1 MRELVGAARSGSL
14 LDEGVTAE
22 TVSADCR
29 AAALSFMSGVATGWD
44 KLDLALWLTG
54 PYAAAVR
61 HGVARERVPS
71 LSYGPPLAESE
82 VERLVTRVRGQILA
96 ALENAALDG
105 GALGFVPDIV
115 RRGLIRRAVDR
126 EGREVWIP
134 RDIVRMRL
142 RDRVE
147 SLFAVDHLNVPAP
160 YADLLV
166 CHLCEAIVFDKAA
179 KQLGM
184 CCHHKRDSGVVPRF
198 EDVGGAPVN
207 PTGKVR
213 TSA

>member
-1 MRELVGAARSGSL
+1 MSELVAATRSGLL
-14 LDEGVTAE
+14 LDDGITAE
-22 TVSADCR
+22 SVNAECR
-29 AAALSFMSGVATGWD
+29 AAALSFMTGAATGWD

-54 PYAAAVR
+54 PYATAVR
-61 HGVARERVPS
+61 HGLPVERLAS
-71 LSYGPPLAESE
+71 ISYGPPLPENE
-82 VERLVTRVRGQILA
+82 VERLVIRVRGQILA

-105 GALGFVPDIV
+105 GALGFAPDIT
-115 RRGLIRRAVDR
+115 RRGLIRRAVDLMGN
-126 EGREVWIP
+126 ELWIP
-134 RDIVRMRL
+134 RDMLRMRL

-147 SLFAVDHLNVPAP
+147 ALFAVDYLNAPAA

-166 CHLCEAIVFDKAA
+166 CHLCEGIVFDHAA

-198 EDVGGAPVN
+198 EDARGAPVDT
-207 PTGKVR
+207 TGKVL